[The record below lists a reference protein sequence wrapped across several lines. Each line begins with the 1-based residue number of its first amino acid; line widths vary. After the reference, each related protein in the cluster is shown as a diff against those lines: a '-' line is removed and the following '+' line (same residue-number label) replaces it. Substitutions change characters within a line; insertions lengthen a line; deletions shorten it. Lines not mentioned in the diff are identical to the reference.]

1 MTAKEYL
8 GKIQIYRRAIKS
20 TQLRI
25 EELEHQVSG
34 LKAITYDRDRVQVSP
49 ENRMEEL
56 MIKIDAQAGK
66 MARQIIKYQ
75 TELQKRERQIMAMDN
90 PDHAEILRLRYLE
103 TDGSGRSMSLEEI
116 ACRMHLSYFRV
127 KHLHGEALAAFA
139 RRYKVSTH

>member
-8 GKIQIYRRAIKS
+8 GKIQIYRRAIMS

-25 EELEHQVSG
+25 EELEHQASG

-103 TDGSGRSMSLEEI
+103 TDGSGRPMSLEEI
-116 ACRMHLSYFRV
+116 ACYMHLSFYRTA
-127 KHLHGEALAAFA
+127 HLHGEALSAFD
-139 RRYKVSTH
+139 RRYKVSKH